1 MAPSRAART
10 CGPVTPISLVV
21 PSPVGV
27 RRGSSAYLHAK
38 LEGLQ
43 SIVLA
48 LSNRAVGPA
57 ESGIMEV
64 TQTQPVR
71 DGSRHRITDGHGS
84 STMQDL
90 LGQRVRQREG
100 REAAD
105 AATHQKALLRASAKA
120 ASSAKSVALFEAW
133 SKCRDGCKC
142 AGAADDDA
150 GPCAASRLVLCPHCD
165 VLSHACAACVP
176 ASPPL
181 PLPPP
186 PLLLTRPR
194 STSTTTPT
202 TWR

>member
-1 MAPSRAART
+1 M
-10 CGPVTPISLVV
+10 

-165 VLSHACAACVP
+165 VLKPRVCGVRACKSAAAAAATAAAADP
-176 ASPPL
+176 AEIDIDDDADDVAMTQTAL
-181 PLPPP
+181 
-186 PLLLTRPR
+186 
-194 STSTTTPT
+194 
-202 TWR
+202 

>member
-1 MAPSRAART
+1 MAQ
-10 CGPVTPISLVV
+10 VTPISLVV

-38 LEGLQ
+38 VEGLQ
-43 SIVLA
+43 SIVNV

-64 TQTQPVR
+64 AQTQPVR

-90 LGQRVRQREG
+90 FGQRVRQREE
-100 REAAD
+100 REAA
-105 AATHQKALLRASAKA
+105 AAAKHQMALQRAAAKA

-142 AGAADDDA
+142 AGAVDDDA
-150 GPCAASRLVLCPHCD
+150 GPCAVSRLVLCPHCD
-165 VLSHACAACVP
+165 VLKPRLCGVRACKSAAAAAAAATAAAADP
-176 ASPPL
+176 AEIDIDDDDDDVAM
-181 PLPPP
+181 
-186 PLLLTRPR
+186 TQAAF
-194 STSTTTPT
+194 
-202 TWR
+202 